1 MARRA
6 TRLSPKALL
15 RLRQKLVDEG
25 LYEEDRPE
33 DTIGNR
39 IRPISDS
46 LEGPVVPIPGSYYV
60 FRYMAKTPEIK
71 FDLNPLVQVT
81 EVFSYGFIAYN
92 FHWGRNRKY
101 TYSEV
106 QGGLYE
112 VTADELKDLEL
123 IPFQN
128 FQMKPPEE
136 LEKAYN
142 NTGGLPANLRYPY
155 AMIDSGMDFLKIQIA
170 TYTPPQ
176 VELQGLLD
184 VPKTEDITGANLK
197 TGDIT
202 LGDKAKGGGFALN
215 TATSANTINTGAG
228 RALKRPKHTI
238 YLPIPRQ
245 IQDANSVTYNDGTL
259 DPLEAVGAALISQG
273 IENPTFDRVQ
283 DTFNLLANE
292 GLDVMNMNTDAIAA
306 AIAGRAIGALGGNVT
321 ANALIARAS
330 GAILNPNLESLFQG
344 VKLRQFPFVFEFF
357 PRNGREA
364 EEVKNI
370 IKVLKRSM
378 APRNNKEEKSIHS

>member
-46 LEGPVVPIPGSYYV
+46 LVSIKNPDELATRVKSVLAEGPVVPIPGSYYV
-60 FRYMAKTPEIK
+60 FRYMAKTPEIR

-101 TYSEV
+101 TYPEV

-128 FQMKPPEE
+128 FQMKPP
-136 LEKAYN
+136 KQ
-142 NTGGLPANLRYPY
+142 
-155 AMIDSGMDFLKIQIA
+155 LKKDNGWSK
-170 TYTPPQ
+170 YRRN
-176 VELQGLLD
+176 E
-184 VPKTEDITGANLK
+184 
-197 TGDIT
+197 
-202 LGDKAKGGGFALN
+202 
-215 TATSANTINTGAG
+215 S
-228 RALKRPKHTI
+228 I
-238 YLPIPRQ
+238 Y
-245 IQDANSVTYNDGTL
+245 
-259 DPLEAVGAALISQG
+259 
-273 IENPTFDRVQ
+273 
-283 DTFNLLANE
+283 
-292 GLDVMNMNTDAIAA
+292 
-306 AIAGRAIGALGGNVT
+306 
-321 ANALIARAS
+321 
-330 GAILNPNLESLFQG
+330 
-344 VKLRQFPFVFEFF
+344 
-357 PRNGREA
+357 
-364 EEVKNI
+364 
-370 IKVLKRSM
+370 
-378 APRNNKEEKSIHS
+378 